1 MLSSIKITDQLSF
14 YIHSLG
20 NNGLRQFM
28 ICIDDIVQAKK
39 IIQCPTNHD
48 KSLTQLKCN
57 CGTDL
62 LPKYL
67 AASKYEN
74 KMCDMVR
81 EFILNLFHLM
91 DGCMTRWKAA
101 DDMGTRPNWNIR

>member
-28 ICIDDIVQAKK
+28 ICIYDIVQAKR
-39 IIQCPTNHD
+39 
-48 KSLTQLKCN
+48 
-57 CGTDL
+57 TDL
-62 LPKYL
+62 LLKYL

-91 DGCMTRWKAA
+91 DGCMTTWKAA
-101 DDMGTRPNWNIR
+101 DDMGTRPNWIIP